1 MIVELAVQKNPRA
14 MIYKIQTRSNRL
26 GMGFLLTLIAAA
38 CLVHGGVLQGQEI
51 PEDLI
56 GDEHIREEFG
66 VNEFTTPSIRKL
78 FDELDSLGTLPY
90 DHLRRDHDVR
100 PPPDRSKLAL
110 ALGVLI
116 ADGFLAVQCEKVD
129 ELEPVGKAILDYA
142 RALGAH
148 DRVSKHAKSLLEGS
162 LLGDWTGLRKE
173 LAATQ
178 ADVEAEMVLL
188 RDSEIAH
195 LISLGGWIRAFQI
208 ASATAEQAYTPE
220 KTRSLGRTDIADYY
234 LSGLEDLHPNLQ
246 EKEHI
251 KKLKEGI
258 SSVRDLVDVP
268 EGKAFQPAEVTRLRE
283 LADGLIALLVEEEK
297 N

>member
-1 MIVELAVQKNPRA
+1 MITKL
-14 MIYKIQTRSNRL
+14 TRKLPFTPDTMTKRPSIAGCL
-26 GMGFLLTLIAAA
+26 STSIGPLFFLLISPLIHCSSLRAQN
-38 CLVHGGVLQGQEI
+38 V
-51 PEDLI
+51 PEDLF
-56 GDEHIREEFG
+56 GDEHVREEFG
-66 VNEFTTPSIRKL
+66 INDFTTPSIRKL
-78 FDELDSLGTLPY
+78 FDELDKLGTLPY
-90 DHLRRDHDVR
+90 EILRRDHESR

-110 ALGVLI
+110 TLGVLI

-142 RALGAH
+142 RAIGAH

-162 LLGDWTGLRKE
+162 LLGNWSGLRME

-208 ASATAEQAYTPE
+208 ASTTTGESYTPE
-220 KTRSLGRTDIADYY
+220 KTRTLGRSDIIDYY
-234 LSGLEDLHPNLQ
+234 LSGLEDLHPSLQ

-251 KKLKEGI
+251 KQLREGI
-258 SSVRDLVDVP
+258 ASVRDLVDVP
-268 EGKAFQPAEVTRLRE
+268 EGMTFQPAEVARLRE
-283 LADGLIALLVEEEK
+283 IADGLIALIVDK
-297 N
+297 

>member
-1 MIVELAVQKNPRA
+1 MPFKAMTQQTHTRGERPGTAVFA
-14 MIYKIQTRSNRL
+14 CL
-26 GMGFLLTLIAAA
+26 VAAA
-38 CLVHGGVLQGQEI
+38 CTLAASTVQAQDI
-51 PEDLI
+51 PEDLL
-56 GDEHIREEFG
+56 GDEHVREEFG
-66 VNEFTTPSIRKL
+66 INDFTTPSIRKL
-78 FDELDSLGTLPY
+78 FDELDKLGTLPY
-90 DHLRRDHDVR
+90 EILRRDHDVR

-110 ALGVLI
+110 SLGVLI

-162 LLGDWTGLRKE
+162 LLGDWSRLRME

-208 ASATAEQAYTPE
+208 ASTTADESYTPD
-220 KTRSLGRTDIADYY
+220 KTRTLGRTDIIDYY
-234 LSGLEDLHPNLQ
+234 LTGLADLHPSLQ
-246 EKEHI
+246 EREHI
-251 KKLKEGI
+251 VKLRSTI
-258 SSVRDLVDVP
+258 TSVRDLVDVP
-268 EGKAFQPAEVTRLRE
+268 EGMAFQPDEVNRLRE
-283 LADGLIALLVEEEK
+283 LGDTLVELMIEEEK
-297 N
+297 R

>member
-1 MIVELAVQKNPRA
+1 MAYSKKFPRELLRNSASRAAVLLSP
-14 MIYKIQTRSNRL
+14 
-26 GMGFLLTLIAAA
+26 GFFAAA
-38 CLVHGGVLQGQEI
+38 CLVLASPLQGQKI

-56 GDEHIREEFG
+56 GDEHVREEFG
-66 VNEFTTPSIRKL
+66 INDFTTPSIRKL
-78 FDELDSLGTLPY
+78 FDELDKLGTLPY
-90 DHLRRDHDVR
+90 ELLRRDHDVR

-110 ALGVLI
+110 ALGLLI

-129 ELEPVGKAILDYA
+129 ELEPIGKAILDYA
-142 RALGAH
+142 KALGAH

-162 LLGDWTGLRKE
+162 LLGDWSGLRKE

-178 ADVEAEMVLL
+178 ADVEAEMLLL

-208 ASATAEQAYTPE
+208 ASITAEQSYTPE
-220 KTRSLGRTDIADYY
+220 KTRPLGRVDIADYY
-234 LSGLEDLHPNLQ
+234 LAGLEDLHPTLQ
-246 EKEHI
+246 EREHI
-251 KKLKEGI
+251 KKIRAGVT
-258 SSVRDLVDVP
+258 SVRDLVDVP

-283 LADGLIALLVEEEK
+283 LADGLIADLLENGK